1 MADAQGA
8 AGDRR
13 ANAVSEGQGGMADAQ
28 GAAGDRRANAVS
40 EGQGRRIFLFVYRS
54 IIKCFLVDFS
64 VSLLSSD

>member
-1 MADAQGA
+1 
-8 AGDRR
+8 
-13 ANAVSEGQGGMADAQ
+13 MADAQ

>member
-13 ANAVSEGQGGMADAQ
+13 ANV
-28 GAAGDRRANAVS
+28 VS

-54 IIKCFLVDFS
+54 IIKCFLVDFF